1 MRPPHLR
8 WKRSLSALSVLCAV
22 LGSSSLLGFA
32 GSRPQSERLQRLQDL
47 QVHASSEDA
56 WKAAY
61 DAEMERNELLRE
73 QLRSLDIG
81 ESSAAEMP
89 EACEVDWQDS
99 YEKLAAC
106 NQELEET
113 LRSGGGLQA
122 GGRSAQVQQ
131 QTAAMKPLVF
141 EVPLPEQGNERLELV
156 RYFTDGREV
165 AFYMIRACLPLGLQL
180 TKCNSGPL
188 KGAFLV
194 EDVVEG
200 GQAWQGGVVLPG
212 DILHA
217 VTVVMDRANLGIKT
231 EDFVSN
237 VVGGLGRWRQ
247 TILDTSFI
255 NTVEDLVAQM
265 QSNKAMGTDTELVL
279 VFERDLSESP
289 RPPDVLDPLEAE

>member
-1 MRPPHLR
+1 MILVP
-8 WKRSLSALSVLCAV
+8 SLQV

-32 GSRPQSERLQRLQDL
+32 GCRNPEKSERLQRLQDL

-81 ESSAAEMP
+81 ESSEMP
-89 EACEVDWQDS
+89 EACEVDWRES

-106 NQELEET
+106 NQELEQT

-122 GGRSAQVQQ
+122 GGRSAHVEQ

-188 KGAFLV
+188 KA
-194 EDVVEG
+194 
-200 GQAWQGGVVLPG
+200 
-212 DILHA
+212 
-217 VTVVMDRANLGIKT
+217 R
-231 EDFVSN
+231 
-237 VVGGLGRWRQ
+237 
-247 TILDTSFI
+247 
-255 NTVEDLVAQM
+255 
-265 QSNKAMGTDTELVL
+265 
-279 VFERDLSESP
+279 
-289 RPPDVLDPLEAE
+289 

>member
-1 MRPPHLR
+1 MGPPHLR
-8 WKRSLSALSVLCAV
+8 WKRSLCALSVLCAV
-22 LGSSSLLGFA
+22 LGSSSRLLCFA
-32 GSRPQSERLQRLQDL
+32 GSRPQKSERLQDL
-47 QVHASSEDA
+47 QVHASSEDV

-81 ESSAAEMP
+81 ESSDLP

-165 AFYMIRACLPLGLQL
+165 AFYMVRACLPLGLQL

-200 GQAWQGGVVLPG
+200 GQAWEGGVVLAG

-289 RPPDVLDPLEAE
+289 RPPDVLDPVEAE